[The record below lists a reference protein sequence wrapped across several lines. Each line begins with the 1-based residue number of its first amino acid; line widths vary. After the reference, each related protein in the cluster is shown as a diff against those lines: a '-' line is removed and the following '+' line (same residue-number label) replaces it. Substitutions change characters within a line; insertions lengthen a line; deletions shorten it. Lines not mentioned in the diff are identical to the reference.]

1 VVVLLL
7 LIDCELLLFIFC
19 FQCFTSN
26 MQLTPM
32 YCGQNITHS
41 TFVSSINENN
51 GVHVSSLLHGIIP
64 HHGSSNGDYIGFGL
78 KAFASL
84 EGYCARFCKNID
96 VVESHKQL
104 DSIKKT
110 RNEGK
115 YNSKK

>member
-1 VVVLLL
+1 
-7 LIDCELLLFIFC
+7 
-19 FQCFTSN
+19 
-26 MQLTPM
+26 M

-96 VVESHKQL
+96 GVESHKQL